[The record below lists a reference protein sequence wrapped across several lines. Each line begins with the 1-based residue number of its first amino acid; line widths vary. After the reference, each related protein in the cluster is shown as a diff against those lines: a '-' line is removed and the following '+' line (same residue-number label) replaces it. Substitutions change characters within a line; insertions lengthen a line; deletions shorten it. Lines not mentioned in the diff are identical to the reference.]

1 MTKWIPWPSYYDDAP
16 LDLRFVYDDAP
27 AGKHGFVK
35 VDGQA
40 LVFEDGAPAR
50 FWGTNFNGAAN
61 FPETDYAEKVARR
74 LAKIGCNIV
83 RFHQLDSEW
92 HTPNIF
98 QFSKGKRL
106 ERTTELDPESM
117 KRLDYLIYCLKREGI
132 YVYMDI
138 FTYRKFKA
146 VDGVENTIALSDAG
160 KPYSGYNRRMIELQK
175 KFAYDF
181 WTHINPYT
189 GLAHKDDPVF
199 VMGEIVNESDLFSRP
214 LTVEPYV
221 SEFRAL
227 YDKWLRTKGYT
238 DDAFTCDVN
247 AAEDVHLDA
256 FKMELQERY
265 YREMMTFLREIGVK
279 IPLCGTNWSICGAN
293 TKTQLA
299 GDFLDG
305 HVYFYDWQWG
315 KHNCMNRRITEVPDQ
330 GFGTLAFNS
339 VLDKPYFI
347 SEWDVP
353 WPNAY
358 RAESPLLYAAVGA
371 LQGWSGYAIH
381 TYAYMSHLDRMD
393 TLGKETSSG
402 AIGGVAYREGIFST
416 WNDPAKF
423 GLFYQAALITRRGDV
438 KRADSEVNVNVSN
451 LHRGGSREAFMT
463 LPEKCRVGAKFDG
476 EGIPQDRRVI
486 PETAGEVRADTGELY
501 RSWEK
506 GYGVIDTDR
515 TQAAYGL
522 LTRQGKL
529 TLKAMSVEAGSEFA
543 VIALSSLTDAP
554 IAESDNMLLTTVGR
568 AENTG
573 AKFDGEHMEEYG
585 HAPILAEVIE
595 AKITIK
601 TARRDLR
608 VWAVNAEGMYH
619 GAVPVEYTDD
629 GMVFTVGEQFASV
642 YYLITAE

>member
-1 MTKWIPWPSYYDDAP
+1 MSKWIPWPSYYDDAP

-27 AGKHGFVK
+27 AGKHGFCKVK
-35 VDGQA
+35 GSS
-40 LVFEDGAPAR
+40 LVFEDGTPAR

-61 FPETDYAEKVARR
+61 FPEFDYAEKVAKR

-98 QFSKGKRL
+98 QYTKGKRL
-106 ERTTELDPESM
+106 STTMELDPESM
-117 KRLDYLIYCLKREGI
+117 KHLDYLIYCLKREGI

-146 VDGVENTIALSDAG
+146 GDGVENTIALGDAA
-160 KPYSGYNRRMIELQK
+160 KPYSSYNRRLIDLQK

-181 WTHINPYT
+181 WNHLNPYT

-199 VMGEIVNESDLFSRP
+199 VMGEIVNESDLFSRKIE
-214 LTVEPYV
+214 VEPYA

-227 YDKWLRTKGYT
+227 YDKWLKTHGYT
-238 DDAFTCDVN
+238 EDAFACDIN
-247 AAEDVHLDA
+247 DKQDERLNA
-256 FKMELQERY
+256 FKVELQEKY
-265 YREMMTFLREIGVK
+265 YDEMITYLKGIGVK
-279 IPLCGTNWSICGAN
+279 IPLCGTNWYQCGYN
-293 TKTQLA
+293 IKTQLR
-299 GDFLDG
+299 GDYIDG
-305 HVYFYDWQWG
+305 HVYFYDWKWG
-315 KHNCMNRRITEVPDQ
+315 QHDCMNRRITEVPDQ
-330 GFGTLAFNS
+330 GFQSLAKGTVAE
-339 VLDKPYFI
+339 KPFFI

-358 RAESPLLYAAVGA
+358 RAESPLLYAAVGG

-393 TLGKETSSG
+393 TLGKESSSG

-438 KRADSEVNVNVSN
+438 KPAKTHVKVNLEQKYHGAPAD
-451 LHRGGSREAFMT
+451 AFT
-463 LPEKCRVGAKFDG
+463 ALPEKCRVTTSLDG
-476 EGIPQDRRVI
+476 EGVPQDKRVI
-486 PETAGEVRADTGELY
+486 EDAAGEVRSDTGELY

-506 GYGVIDTDR
+506 GYGLIDTDR

-522 LTRQGKL
+522 LEKQGRID
-529 TLKAMSVEAGSEFA
+529 LKAVSVEAKSDFG

-554 IAESDNMLLTTVGR
+554 ISESDDMMLTTVGR

-573 AKFDGEHMEEYG
+573 AKFEGDHMVEYG
-585 HAPILAEVIE
+585 KAPILAEVIE

-619 GAVPVEYTDD
+619 GAVPVEYTDE
-629 GMVFTVGEQFASV
+629 GMTFTVGDVFPSV

>member
-1 MTKWIPWPSYYDDAP
+1 MSKWIPWPAYYDDAP

-27 AGKHGFVK
+27 AGKHGFCQVK
-35 VDGQA
+35 DGK
-40 LVFEDGAPAR
+40 LVFEDGTPAR

-61 FPETDYAEKVARR
+61 FPEFDYAEKVAKR

-98 QFSKGKRL
+98 QYTKAKRL
-106 ERTTELDPESM
+106 STTMNLDPESM
-117 KRLDYLIYCLKREGI
+117 KHLDYLIYCLKREGI

-146 VDGVENTIALSDAG
+146 GDGVENTIALADAA
-160 KPYSGYNRRMIELQK
+160 KPYSSYNRRLIELQK

-181 WTHINPYT
+181 WNHLNPYT
-189 GLAHKDDPVF
+189 GMAHKDDPVF
-199 VMGEIVNESDLFSRP
+199 VMGEIVNESDLFSRKIE
-214 LTVEPYV
+214 VEPYA

-227 YDKWLRTKGYT
+227 YDKWLKTHGYT
-238 DDAFTCDVN
+238 EDAFACDIN
-247 AAEDVHLDA
+247 DKQDERLNT
-256 FKMELQERY
+256 FKVELQEKY
-265 YREMMTFLREIGVK
+265 YDEMITYLKGIGVK
-279 IPLCGTNWSICGAN
+279 IPLCGTNWYQCGYN
-293 TKTQLA
+293 VKTQLR
-299 GDFLDG
+299 GDYIDS
-305 HVYFYDWQWG
+305 HVYFYDWKWG
-315 KHNCMNRRITEVPDQ
+315 QHNCMNRRITEVPDQ
-330 GFGTLAFNS
+330 GFNGLAANA
-339 VLDKPYFI
+339 VDGKPLFI

-393 TLGKETSSG
+393 TLGKESSSG
-402 AIGGVAYREGIFST
+402 AIGGVAYREGIFSA

-438 KRADSEVNVNVSN
+438 KPAKTHVKVN
-451 LHRGGSREAFMT
+451 LEQKYHGAPRDAFTAM
-463 LPEKCRVGAKFDG
+463 PEKCRVTTSLDG
-476 EGIPQDRRVI
+476 EGVPQDKRVI
-486 PETAGEVRADTGELY
+486 EDTAGEVRSDTGELY

-506 GYGVIDTDR
+506 GYGLIDTDK
-515 TQAAYGL
+515 TQVAYGL
-522 LTRQGKL
+522 LEKQGKID
-529 TLKAMSVEAGSEFA
+529 LKAVSVEAKSDFG

-554 IAESDNMLLTTVGR
+554 ISESDDMMLTTVGR
-568 AENTG
+568 AENSD
-573 AKFDGEHMEEYG
+573 AKFTGEHMDEYG

-619 GAVPVEYTDD
+619 GAVPVEYTDE
-629 GMVFTVGEQFASV
+629 GMTFTVGDVFPSV